1 MVFKNFRIQVI
12 LRVML
17 LMATCVLF
25 AWCVVDGYY
34 LRSAYV
40 AAAVAVI
47 VWELIAYVDRFNR
60 DIKTFM
66 VSLMQRDFTT
76 HYQATQRGKSF
87 DELYRALNSI
97 SQLFKTISKEKEI
110 QYRYLEMLLEHVRV
124 GILSIDAEGR
134 IRLANQAAKDLLQRL
149 MLTNLASL
157 TSLDEGLVNTLRE
170 IRTGETRLVKLRVNQ
185 EPLQLSIHAS
195 ELKLEENY
203 YKLISM
209 QNIRSELDAREM
221 EAWQKL
227 IRVLSHEIMNSVA
240 PVISLSGTLHGLVTH
255 GGKTHIADESLQNAL
270 DKGLE
275 AIKIRSEGLYN
286 FTQSYRKLTGAPKVS
301 PKPTNLGELA
311 GRVHLLLQS
320 KLDENT
326 IRLTTTQLDE
336 KVHADPELIEHV
348 LINLLLNAIEA
359 VSGRPQPHIH
369 LWTTNNNK
377 GNLCLHIRDNGEG
390 MDEATAEKI
399 FIPFFTTRKN
409 GSGIGLAITKQIL
422 QLHQADI
429 QFSSEKGVGT
439 EFVIVWA

>member
-17 LMATCVLF
+17 LMVTCVVF
-25 AWCVVDGYY
+25 AWCIVDGYY

-40 AAAVAVI
+40 AAAAGIMVG
-47 VWELIAYVDRFNR
+47 ELIVYVDRFNR
-60 DIKTFM
+60 DIRTFM
-66 VSLMQRDFTT
+66 ISLMQRDFTT
-76 HYQATQRGKSF
+76 HYQATHRGRSF
-87 DELYRALNSI
+87 DELYQALNSI

-124 GILSIDAEGR
+124 GILSIDAEDR
-134 IRLANQAAKDLLQRL
+134 IRLANQAAKDLLQRYIF
-149 MLTNLASL
+149 TNLASL
-157 TSLDEGLVNTLRE
+157 ATLDETLVRTLRE
-170 IRTGETRLVKLRVNQ
+170 IRTGETRLVKLRINQ

-195 ELKLEENY
+195 ELKLEDNY

-240 PVISLSGTLHGLVTH
+240 PVISLSGTLHGLVTQK
-255 GGKTHIADESLQNAL
+255 GTAAISDESLQQAL

-286 FTQSYRKLTGAPKVS
+286 FTQSYRKITGIPKAS
-301 PKPTNLGELA
+301 IKPTPLGDLA
-311 GRVHLLLQS
+311 ARVQLLLQAR
-320 KLDENT
+320 LDEQA
-326 IRLTTTQLDE
+326 IHFTTSQLDV
-336 KVHADPELIEHV
+336 KVHADPELMEHV

-359 VSGRPQPHIH
+359 LSGHAHPHIH
-369 LWTTNNNK
+369 LWTSRHAK

-390 MDEATAEKI
+390 MDDATAEKI
-399 FIPFFTTRKN
+399 FIPFFTTKKN

-422 QLHQADI
+422 QVHHADI
-429 QFSSEKGVGT
+429 QFTTQKGEGT
-439 EFVIVWA
+439 EFVIIWP

>member
-1 MVFKNFRIQVI
+1 MVFKNFRVQVV

-25 AWCVVDGYY
+25 AWCIVDGYY

-40 AAAVAVI
+40 AAAAGIMVG
-47 VWELIAYVDRFNR
+47 ELIVYVDRFNR
-60 DIKTFM
+60 DIRTFM
-66 VSLMQRDFTT
+66 ISLMQRDFTT
-76 HYQATQRGKSF
+76 HYQGTHRGRSF
-87 DELYRALNSI
+87 EELYRALNSI

-124 GILSIDAEGR
+124 GILSIDAEDR
-134 IRLANQAAKDLLQRL
+134 IRLANQAAKDLLQRYIF
-149 MLTNLASL
+149 TNLASL
-157 TSLDEGLVNTLRE
+157 ATLDETLVRTLRE
-170 IRTGETRLVKLRVNQ
+170 IRTGETRLVKLRVNS

-195 ELKLEENY
+195 ELKLEDKY

-240 PVISLSGTLHGLVTH
+240 PVISLSGTLHGLVTQK
-255 GGKTHIADESLQNAL
+255 GAAIADESLQHAL

-286 FTQSYRKLTGAPKVS
+286 FTQSYRKITGVPKAS
-301 PKPTNLGELA
+301 IKSIGLGDLA
-311 GRVHLLLQS
+311 GRVQLLLQTR
-320 KLDENT
+320 LDEQS
-326 IRLTTTQLDE
+326 IHFTTSHLE
-336 KVHADPELIEHV
+336 VAVHADPELMEHV

-359 VSGRPQPHIH
+359 VSGRPHSHIH
-369 LWTTNNNK
+369 LWTSRHAK

-390 MDEATAEKI
+390 MDDATAEKI
-399 FIPFFTTRKN
+399 FIPFFTTKKN

-422 QLHQADI
+422 QVHNADI
-429 QFSSEKGVGT
+429 QFTTQKGEGT
-439 EFVIVWA
+439 EFVIIWP